1 MPAYLSRFSARFFR
15 GMKPVPVLCTLVSL
29 FLITLPGSAKE
40 ICPTGKEIMTSSL
53 PYGHFAKS
61 IWKMNRAKFNMRAL
75 HSSIFIFSKEKINK
89 DNMEL
94 EGYIWW
100 KRGGKLADCSRFEG
114 QYLIAENRFELVLV
128 EGAAKDIPIGTH
140 LTASLGKD
148 GLSMAGKMKV
158 LKRSVNDNPETALAA
173 AGATNVWANTSQ
185 SQSGSW
191 KASKVFPL
199 AEDKQ

>member
-1 MPAYLSRFSARFFR
+1 MQMIKTLLLFTLLIGMSFPALSMDVCPSAR
-15 GMKPVPVLCTLVSL
+15 
-29 FLITLPGSAKE
+29 
-40 ICPTGKEIMTSSL
+40 EIMSSST

-75 HSSIFIFSKEKINK
+75 HSSILIFSKEKNNRE
-89 DNMEL
+89 NMEL
-94 EGYIWW
+94 EGYVWW

>member
-1 MPAYLSRFSARFFR
+1 
-15 GMKPVPVLCTLVSL
+15 
-29 FLITLPGSAKE
+29 
-40 ICPTGKEIMTSSL
+40 
-53 PYGHFAKS
+53 
-61 IWKMNRAKFNMRAL
+61 
-75 HSSIFIFSKEKINK
+75 
-89 DNMEL
+89 MEL
-94 EGYIWW
+94 EGYVWW